1 MPKFSDI
8 VSLNFLPQL
17 KASVGAFIPELSL
30 SALFLLLIVL
40 DMLLKEKRS
49 AIPIVSLVGFV
60 VTGFFVWQQIDAP
73 NQEYFLRMHVVDPF
87 AIFFKFL
94 FLGASALAVLLSMD
108 SEELSEKNARSVGE
122 YYAILVAMTLGMFL
136 MASASDMLMMFLALE
151 LVSIS
156 SYVLTGYLKGQV
168 KSSEAS
174 LKYIVYGAVS
184 SGLMVYGMSIIYGL
198 TGQTNIYEIA
208 KFIGANE
215 VDEVTLTLAALLVMG
230 GFGYKI
236 GAVPFHFW
244 SPDVYEGAP
253 TPVTAFLSVG
263 SKAAGFAM
271 LMRFFK
277 IAIPAEPTGELAFD
291 WVNFF
296 ALIAL
301 VSMLLGNFAA
311 IWQSSVKRMLA
322 YSSIAHAGYLL
333 LGVLVA
339 DDLGAQAVMFYL
351 VAYAVM
357 NVGAFYVVV
366 LIANKIGS
374 DDVNDYRGLGK
385 KMPLAAAALT
395 AFLVSLTG
403 LPPTI
408 GFIGKYMIFTALLGK
423 GTVFLTLAIVGV
435 LTSAVSLYYYF
446 KIPLQMYLREA
457 EEESQTPIEF
467 GAFANGL
474 VGFLM
479 IVTIGFGLYFAPLAN
494 FAKKSVMM
502 LVMN

>member
-1 MPKFSDI
+1 MPNNLPEIIEQVK
-8 VSLNFLPQL
+8 VSL
-17 KASVGAFIPELSL
+17 SAFVPELSL
-30 SALFLLLIVL
+30 SVLFLLVIVL
-40 DMLLKEKRS
+40 DMVVSMSKKR
-49 AIPIVSLVGFV
+49 AVIPIVAIIGFI
-60 VTGFFVWQQIDAP
+60 VTGFFAWQQVGMA

-87 AIFFKFL
+87 AVFFKFL
-94 FLGASALAVLLSMD
+94 FLGAGILAVLITMD
-108 SEELSEKNARSVGE
+108 SEELGERNVANIGE
-122 YYAILVAMTLGMFL
+122 YYAVLIGMVLGMFL

-156 SYVLTGYLKGQV
+156 SYILTGYLKHQI

-184 SGLMVYGMSIIYGL
+184 SGLMVYGMSLIYGL

-208 KFIGANE
+208 KFISTNE

-253 TPVTAFLSVG
+253 TPVTAFLAVG

-277 IAIPAEPTGELAFD
+277 VAIPAEPTGELAFD

-311 IWQSSVKRMLA
+311 IWQSNVKRMLA

-339 DDLGAQAVMFYL
+339 DDLGTQAVMFYL
-351 VAYAVM
+351 AAYTVM
-357 NVGAFYVVV
+357 TVGAFYVVI

-385 KMPLAAAALT
+385 KMPLTAAALT
-395 AFLVSLTG
+395 VFLVSLTG
-403 LPPTI
+403 LPPTV

-423 GTVFLTLAIVGV
+423 GTVFLTLAIIGV

-446 KIPLQMYLREA
+446 KIPLNMYLREA
-457 EEESQTPIEF
+457 EDGSEAPIDS
-467 GAFANGL
+467 GVFAKALALFLAILTVGL
-474 VGFLM
+474 
-479 IVTIGFGLYFAPLAN
+479 GLFFSPLVN
-494 FAKKSVMM
+494 FAKNSVIM

>member
-1 MPKFSDI
+1 MPNNLPEIIEQVKL
-8 VSLNFLPQL
+8 SL
-17 KASVGAFIPELSL
+17 SAFVPELSL
-30 SALFLLLIVL
+30 SALFLVVIVL
-40 DMLLKEKRS
+40 DMLLNEKRV
-49 AIPIVSLVGFV
+49 AIPV
-60 VTGFFVWQQIDAP
+60 VVLIGLAITGFFTWQQLDMP

-87 AIFFKFL
+87 AVFFKFL
-94 FLGASALAVLLSMD
+94 FLGAGVLAVLITMD
-108 SEELSEKNARSVGE
+108 SEELGERNVANIGE
-122 YYAILVAMTLGMFL
+122 YYAVLIGMVLGMFL

-156 SYVLTGYLKGQV
+156 SYILTGYLKHQI

-174 LKYIVYGAVS
+174 LKYIIYGAVS
-184 SGLMVYGMSIIYGL
+184 SGLMVYGMSLIYGL

-208 KFIGANE
+208 KFISANE

-271 LMRFFK
+271 LIRFFNV
-277 IAIPAEPTGELAFD
+277 AMPSEPTGELAFD

-301 VSMLLGNFAA
+301 VSMLLGNFTA

-339 DDLGAQAVMFYL
+339 DDLGTQAVMFYL
-351 VAYAVM
+351 VAYTVM
-357 NVGAFYVVV
+357 NVGAFYVVI
-366 LIANKIGS
+366 LISNKIGS
-374 DDVNDYRGLGK
+374 DDVNDYRGIGK
-385 KMPLAAAALT
+385 KMPLTAAALT
-395 AFLVSLTG
+395 IFLISLTG
-403 LPPTI
+403 LPPTV

-423 GTVFLTLAIVGV
+423 GALFLMLAIIGV

-446 KIPLQMYLREA
+446 KIPLNMYLRES
-457 EEESQTPIEF
+457 EDGSETSMDS
-467 GAFANGL
+467 GVFANAL
-474 VGFLM
+474 ATFLA
-479 IVTIGFGLYFAPLAN
+479 ILTIGFGLFFSPLVN
-494 FAKKSVMM
+494 FAKNAVIM

>member
-1 MPKFSDI
+1 MP
-8 VSLNFLPQL
+8 NNLPEIIEQV
-17 KASVGAFIPELSL
+17 KISVGAFVPELAL
-30 SALFLLLIVL
+30 SILFLVVVVL
-40 DMLLKEKRS
+40 DMVIDKKHTV
-49 AIPIVSLVGFV
+49 IPLALIVGFV
-60 VTGFFVWQQIDAP
+60 VTGFFTWQQLDMQ

-87 AIFFKFL
+87 AVFFKFL
-94 FLGASALAVLLSMD
+94 FLGAGVLAVLMTMD
-108 SEELSEKNARSVGE
+108 SEELGEKSVANIGE
-122 YYAILVAMTLGMFL
+122 YYAILVAMVLGMFL
-136 MASASDMLMMFLALE
+136 MASASDMLMMFLSLE

-156 SYVLTGYLKGQV
+156 SYILTGYLRNHI
-168 KSSEAS
+168 KSTEAS

-184 SGLMVYGMSIIYGL
+184 SGLMVYGMSLIYGL

-208 KFIGANE
+208 KFISVNE
-215 VDEVTLTLAALLVMG
+215 VDEVTLTLASLLVMG

-277 IAIPAEPTGELAFD
+277 VAIPAEPTGEFAFD
-291 WVNFF
+291 WVNLF

-311 IWQSSVKRMLA
+311 VWQSNVKRMLA

-339 DDLGAQAVMFYL
+339 DDLGTQAVMFYL
-351 VAYAVM
+351 VAYTVM
-357 NVGAFYVVV
+357 NVGAFYMVIV
-366 LIANKIGS
+366 ISNKIGS

-385 KMPLAAAALT
+385 RMPLTAAALT
-395 AFLVSLTG
+395 VFLVSLTG

-423 GTVFLTLAIVGV
+423 GTVFLTLAIIGV

-446 KIPLQMYLREA
+446 KIPLNMYLREA
-457 EEESQTPIEF
+457 EDGSEMPIDS
-467 GAFANGL
+467 GTFANAL
-474 VGFLM
+474 ATLLM
-479 IVTIGFGLYFAPLAN
+479 VLTIGFGLFFTPLVN
-494 FAKKSVMM
+494 FAKNSVIM

>member
-1 MPKFSDI
+1 MPKFSDL
-8 VSLNFLPQL
+8 VSLSFVPQL

-40 DMLLKEKRS
+40 DMLAKEKRA

-73 NQEYFLRMHVVDPF
+73 NKEHFLRMHVVDPF

-208 KFIGANE
+208 KFIGDNE

-423 GTVFLTLAIVGV
+423 GTVFLTLAIIGV

-474 VGFLM
+474 VAFLM

-494 FAKKSVMM
+494 FAKKSVIM

>member
-1 MPKFSDI
+1 MPNNLPEIIEQVK
-8 VSLNFLPQL
+8 VSL
-17 KASVGAFIPELSL
+17 GAFVPELSL
-30 SALFLLLIVL
+30 SALFLVVIVL
-40 DMLLKEKRS
+40 DMVLREKRV
-49 AIPIVSLVGFV
+49 AIPIVALIGFAI
-60 VTGFFVWQQIDAP
+60 TGFFTWQQLGMT

-87 AIFFKFL
+87 AVFFKFL
-94 FLGASALAVLLSMD
+94 FLGAGVLAVLITMD
-108 SEELSEKNARSVGE
+108 SEELGERNVANIGE
-122 YYAILVAMTLGMFL
+122 YYAVLIGMMLGMFL
-136 MASASDMLMMFLALE
+136 MASASDLLMMFLALE

-156 SYVLTGYLKGQV
+156 SYILTGYLKGQI

-184 SGLMVYGMSIIYGL
+184 SGLMVYGMSLIYGL

-208 KFIGANE
+208 KFISANE

-271 LMRFFK
+271 LIRFFK
-277 IAIPAEPTGELAFD
+277 VAIPTEPTGEFAFD
-291 WVNFF
+291 WVNLF

-301 VSMLLGNFAA
+301 VSMVLGNFAA
-311 IWQSSVKRMLA
+311 IWQSNVKRMLA

-339 DDLGAQAVMFYL
+339 DDLGTQSVMFYL
-351 VAYAVM
+351 VAYTIM
-357 NVGAFYVVV
+357 NVGAFYVVI
-366 LIANKIGS
+366 LISNKIGS

-385 KMPLAAAALT
+385 KMPVTAAALT
-395 AFLVSLTG
+395 VFLVSLTG

-423 GTVFLTLAIVGV
+423 GTVFLTLAIIGV

-446 KIPLQMYLREA
+446 KIPLHMYLRESEDGSEA
-457 EEESQTPIEF
+457 PIESS
-467 GAFANGL
+467 AFAN
-474 VGFLM
+474 VFATFLA
-479 IVTIGFGLYFAPLAN
+479 ILTIGFGLFFSPLVN
-494 FAKKSVMM
+494 FAKNSVLM

>member
-1 MPKFSDI
+1 
-8 VSLNFLPQL
+8 
-17 KASVGAFIPELSL
+17 
-30 SALFLLLIVL
+30 
-40 DMLLKEKRS
+40 
-49 AIPIVSLVGFV
+49 
-60 VTGFFVWQQIDAP
+60 
-73 NQEYFLRMHVVDPF
+73 
-87 AIFFKFL
+87 
-94 FLGASALAVLLSMD
+94 MD
-108 SEELSEKNARSVGE
+108 SEELGEKSVANIGE
-122 YYAILVAMTLGMFL
+122 YYAILVAMVLGMFL
-136 MASASDMLMMFLALE
+136 MASASDMLMMFLSLE

-156 SYVLTGYLKGQV
+156 SYILTGYLRSHI
-168 KSSEAS
+168 KSAEAS

-184 SGLMVYGMSIIYGL
+184 SGLMVYGMSLIYGL

-208 KFIGANE
+208 KFISVNE
-215 VDEVTLTLAALLVMG
+215 VDEVTLTLASLLVMG

-277 IAIPAEPTGELAFD
+277 VAIPAEPTGEFAFD
-291 WVNFF
+291 WVNLF

-311 IWQSSVKRMLA
+311 VWQSNVKRMLA

-339 DDLGAQAVMFYL
+339 DDLGTQAVMFYL
-351 VAYAVM
+351 VAYTVM
-357 NVGAFYVVV
+357 NVGAFYMVIV
-366 LIANKIGS
+366 ISNKIGS

-385 KMPLAAAALT
+385 RMPLTAAALT
-395 AFLVSLTG
+395 VFLVSLTG

-423 GTVFLTLAIVGV
+423 GTVFLTLAIIGV

-446 KIPLQMYLREA
+446 KIPLNMYLREA
-457 EEESQTPIEF
+457 EDGSEMPIDS
-467 GAFANGL
+467 GTFANAL
-474 VGFLM
+474 ATLLM
-479 IVTIGFGLYFAPLAN
+479 VLTIGFGLFFTPLVN
-494 FAKKSVMM
+494 FAKNSVIM

>member
-1 MPKFSDI
+1 MPNNLPEIIEQVKL
-8 VSLNFLPQL
+8 SL
-17 KASVGAFIPELSL
+17 GAFVPELSL
-30 SALFLLLIVL
+30 SVLFLVVIVL
-40 DMLLKEKRS
+40 DMVLREKRV
-49 AIPIVSLVGFV
+49 AIPLVAIIGFV
-60 VTGFFVWQQIDAP
+60 VTGFFTWQQLEFSS
-73 NQEYFLRMHVVDPF
+73 QEYFLRMHVVDPF
-87 AIFFKFL
+87 AVFFKFL
-94 FLGASALAVLLSMD
+94 FLGAGALAVLITMD
-108 SEELSEKNARSVGE
+108 SEEMSERNVPNIGE
-122 YYAILVAMTLGMFL
+122 YYAVLIGMVLGMFL

-156 SYVLTGYLKGQV
+156 SYILTGYLKHQI

-174 LKYIVYGAVS
+174 LKYIIYGAVS
-184 SGLMVYGMSIIYGL
+184 SGLMIYGMSLIYGL

-208 KFIGANE
+208 KFISLNE

-253 TPVTAFLSVG
+253 TPVTAFLAVG

-271 LMRFFK
+271 LIRFFK
-277 IAIPAEPTGELAFD
+277 VAIPAEPTGEFAFD

-296 ALIAL
+296 GLIAL

-311 IWQSSVKRMLA
+311 IWQSGVKRMLA

-339 DDLGAQAVMFYL
+339 DDIGTQAVMFYL
-351 VAYAVM
+351 VAYTVM
-357 NVGAFYVVV
+357 NVGAFYVVI
-366 LIANKIGS
+366 LISNKIGS

-385 KMPLAAAALT
+385 KMPLTAAALT
-395 AFLVSLTG
+395 IFLVSLTG
-403 LPPTI
+403 LPPTV

-423 GTVFLTLAIVGV
+423 GTVFLTLAIIGV

-446 KIPLQMYLREA
+446 KIPLNMYLRES
-457 EEESQTPIEF
+457 EDGSETPMDS
-467 GAFANGL
+467 GVFANAL
-474 VGFLM
+474 TTFLA
-479 IVTIGFGLYFAPLAN
+479 ILTIGFGLFFSPLVN
-494 FAKKSVMM
+494 FAKNSVIM

>member
-1 MPKFSDI
+1 
-8 VSLNFLPQL
+8 V
-17 KASVGAFIPELSL
+17 
-30 SALFLLLIVL
+30 LIGMV
-40 DMLLKEKRS
+40 
-49 AIPIVSLVGFV
+49 
-60 VTGFFVWQQIDAP
+60 
-73 NQEYFLRMHVVDPF
+73 
-87 AIFFKFL
+87 
-94 FLGASALAVLLSMD
+94 
-108 SEELSEKNARSVGE
+108 
-122 YYAILVAMTLGMFL
+122 LGMFL

-156 SYVLTGYLKGQV
+156 SYILTGYLKHQV

-184 SGLMVYGMSIIYGL
+184 SGLMVYGMSLIYGL

-208 KFIGANE
+208 KFISANE
-215 VDEVTLTLAALLVMG
+215 VDEVTLTLASLLVMG

-277 IAIPAEPTGELAFD
+277 VAIPAEPTGELAFD

-311 IWQSSVKRMLA
+311 IWQSNVKRMLA

-339 DDLGAQAVMFYL
+339 DDLGTQAVMFYL
-351 VAYAVM
+351 VAYTVM
-357 NVGAFYVVV
+357 NVGAFYVVI
-366 LIANKIGS
+366 LISNKIGS

-385 KMPLAAAALT
+385 RMPLTAAALT
-395 AFLVSLTG
+395 VFLVSLTG

-423 GTVFLTLAIVGV
+423 GTVFLTLAIIGV

-446 KIPLQMYLREA
+446 KIPLNMYLREA
-457 EEESQTPIEF
+457 EDGSETPMDSGVF
-467 GAFANGL
+467 VNAHAT
-474 VGFLM
+474 FLM
-479 IVTIGFGLYFAPLAN
+479 ILTIGFGLFFTPLVN
-494 FAKKSVMM
+494 FAKNSVVM

>member
-1 MPKFSDI
+1 MPNNLPDI
-8 VSLNFLPQL
+8 VAQI

-40 DMLLKEKRS
+40 DMVLSEKRVV
-49 AIPIVSLVGFV
+49 IPVASLVGFV
-60 VTGFFVWQQIDAP
+60 ITGFFVWQQIDAP

-87 AIFFKFL
+87 AVFFKFL

-108 SEELSEKNARSVGE
+108 SEELNEKNARSIGE
-122 YYAILVAMTLGMFL
+122 YYAILVAMALGMFL

-156 SYVLTGYLKGQV
+156 SYVLTGYLKGQI

-174 LKYIVYGAVS
+174 LKYIVYGAAS
-184 SGLMVYGMSIIYGL
+184 SGLMAYGMSIIYGL

-208 KFIGANE
+208 RFIEANE
-215 VDEVTLTLAALLVMG
+215 VDEVALTLASLLVMG

-277 IAIPAEPTGELAFD
+277 IAIPAEPTGEFAFD

-301 VSMLLGNFAA
+301 ASMLLGNFAA

-351 VAYAVM
+351 VAYTVM
-357 NVGAFYVVV
+357 NVGAFFVVV

-395 AFLVSLTG
+395 VFLVSLTG
-403 LPPTI
+403 LPPTV
-408 GFIGKYMIFTALLGK
+408 GFVGKYMIFTALLGK
-423 GTVFLTLAIVGV
+423 GPTFLTLAIIGV

-446 KIPLQMYLREA
+446 KIPLNMYLREA
-457 EEESQTPIEF
+457 EEESDTPVQF

-474 VGFLM
+474 VAFLM
-479 IVTIGFGLYFAPLAN
+479 VATIAFGLYFAPLAN
-494 FAKKSVMM
+494 FAKNSVTM

>member
-1 MPKFSDI
+1 MPNNLPEIIEQVK
-8 VSLNFLPQL
+8 VSL
-17 KASVGAFIPELSL
+17 GAFVPELAL
-30 SALFLLLIVL
+30 SALFLVVIVL
-40 DMLLKEKRS
+40 DMVLREKRVV
-49 AIPIVSLVGFV
+49 IPIISLIGFAI
-60 VTGFFVWQQIDAP
+60 TGFFTWQQLDMP

-87 AIFFKFL
+87 AVFFKFL
-94 FLGASALAVLLSMD
+94 FLGAGALAVLITME
-108 SEELSEKNARSVGE
+108 SEELGERNVANIGE
-122 YYAILVAMTLGMFL
+122 YYAVLIGMVLGMFL

-156 SYVLTGYLKGQV
+156 SYILTGYLKHQV

-184 SGLMVYGMSIIYGL
+184 SGLMVYGMSLIYGL

-208 KFIGANE
+208 KFISANE
-215 VDEVTLTLAALLVMG
+215 VDEVTLTLASLLVMG

-277 IAIPAEPTGELAFD
+277 VAIPAEPTGELAFD

-311 IWQSSVKRMLA
+311 IWQSNVKRMLA

-339 DDLGAQAVMFYL
+339 DDLGTQAVMFYL
-351 VAYAVM
+351 VAYTVM
-357 NVGAFYVVV
+357 NVGAFYVVI
-366 LIANKIGS
+366 LISNKIGS

-385 KMPLAAAALT
+385 RMPLTAAALT
-395 AFLVSLTG
+395 VFLVSLTG

-423 GTVFLTLAIVGV
+423 GTVFLTLAIIGV

-446 KIPLQMYLREA
+446 KIPLNMYLREA
-457 EEESQTPIEF
+457 EDGSETPMDS
-467 GAFANGL
+467 GVFANAL
-474 VGFLM
+474 ATFLM
-479 IVTIGFGLYFAPLAN
+479 ILTIGFGLFFTPLVN
-494 FAKKSVMM
+494 FAKNSVIM